1 MEKEI
6 GKEMGKEIE
15 KNIEIESDRD
25 RWIYGWMDG

>member
-6 GKEMGKEIE
+6 GKEMWKEIE